1 MARRTHVIISE
12 KVTVVLPF
20 QKTALSVLEGF
31 GS

>member
-1 MARRTHVIISE
+1 MARRTHISISE

-20 QKTALSVLEGF
+20 QKTALGVLEVF